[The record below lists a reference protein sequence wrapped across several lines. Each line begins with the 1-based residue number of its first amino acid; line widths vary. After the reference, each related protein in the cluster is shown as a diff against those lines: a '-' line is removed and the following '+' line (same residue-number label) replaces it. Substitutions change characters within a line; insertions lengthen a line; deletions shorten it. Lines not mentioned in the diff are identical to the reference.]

1 MLALGM
7 TNIDDTLPSPSTYY
21 LFKQMVEE
29 YNESKRKDLFG
40 DLFRSLA
47 SSIAKCFDISGK
59 QTRMDSKLFSSN
71 IAKSTRLQLVIKSIQ
86 KWEKSNRN
94 QVEKFSKENQEVLKK
109 ITTSQAENI
118 TYRMTKQEEAEMI
131 LKLGEVVKQLID
143 DQIGGDQNELMQR
156 LFKEQFKQEQESGKI
171 SLTDTK
177 QLDGNTMQSPHDQ
190 DAAYRLKINGQKK
203 QRVRG
208 FASNITET
216 CDKENELQIITSVQ
230 TEKVTHSDT
239 AFFQQAIENT
249 EKIVGQIEEVTT
261 DGAYNSPANKD
272 YIEDREQTQWNLQ
285 SIQGK
290 PGFYEHE
297 WVDEDQLQV
306 TNVKTEEVQLAVK
319 TDKGEYRI
327 TEKDESGKKKYKF
340 RYFKRITIDNYFR
353 RQQIEEDK
361 KYTTKIRANVE
372 STIGH
377 VFYNLNGQKS
387 KYRGIERNHIYVLS
401 RCMWVNFIRI
411 MKKIEKDQEEL
422 VNILIIA
429 MRTYVKGLRF
439 ILRNKKNLYCSTI

>member
-1 MLALGM
+1 
-7 TNIDDTLPSPSTYY
+7 
-21 LFKQMVEE
+21 
-29 YNESKRKDLFG
+29 
-40 DLFRSLA
+40 
-47 SSIAKCFDISGK
+47 
-59 QTRMDSKLFSSN
+59 
-71 IAKSTRLQLVIKSIQ
+71 
-86 KWEKSNRN
+86 
-94 QVEKFSKENQEVLKK
+94 
-109 ITTSQAENI
+109 
-118 TYRMTKQEEAEMI
+118 MTKQEEAEMI

-297 WVDEDQLQV
+297 WVDEDQLQGKRTV
-306 TNVKTEEVQLAVK
+306 NYILPL
-319 TDKGEYRI
+319 
-327 TEKDESGKKKYKF
+327 TEK
-340 RYFKRITIDNYFR
+340 
-353 RQQIEEDK
+353 
-361 KYTTKIRANVE
+361 
-372 STIGH
+372 
-377 VFYNLNGQKS
+377 LP
-387 KYRGIERNHIYVLS
+387 
-401 RCMWVNFIRI
+401 
-411 MKKIEKDQEEL
+411 
-422 VNILIIA
+422 
-429 MRTYVKGLRF
+429 
-439 ILRNKKNLYCSTI
+439 